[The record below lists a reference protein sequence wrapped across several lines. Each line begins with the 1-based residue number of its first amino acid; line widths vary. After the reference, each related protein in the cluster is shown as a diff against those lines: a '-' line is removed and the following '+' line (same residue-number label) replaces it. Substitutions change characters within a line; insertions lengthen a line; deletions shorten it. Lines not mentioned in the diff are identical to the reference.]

1 MDAAPVVATA
11 SALAVAENATAVAT
25 LAATDADSDVGSL
38 AWSIAGGAD
47 AGAFALTAAGALAF
61 RAAKDFEAPDDAN
74 GDGTYEVTVRVTDG
88 ANPVH
93 VALTVSLTDVDEVA
107 PALTGASVNG
117 TTLTLTF
124 SEALDAASK
133 PSANAFAVTVAGTAR
148 TVAEVALSG
157 SAVELTLG
165 SGVASGETVTVG
177 YTVPTGAD
185 AAPLQDAAGNAV
197 AGFSGE
203 AVTNGT
209 PAPENTA
216 PTGLPV
222 ITGTAR
228 VGETLTAAVDS
239 IADADGLENAA
250 FTYQWLAN
258 DGTDDTGIEGATGTT
273 HEVGATEAGKTLKVR
288 VTFTDDGGGQ
298 ETLTS
303 AATATVKARAPDA
316 PGGLTVATAEG
327 REGELYVSWAAPA
340 SDGGSAVTGYKVQW
354 KSSTEAYDG
363 SASSTRQAAVSAPAI
378 LSHRIAGLTVGTA
391 YTVRVMAV
399 NAAGDGAAA
408 EATATARDRVVPAL
422 AGASV
427 NGATLTLTFSET
439 LDQHSAPPADAFAVT
454 VAGTARTVAEVARGC
469 RRPKARCSRSG

>member
-258 DGTDDTGIEGATGTT
+258 DGTDDTAS
-273 HEVGATEAGKTLKVR
+273 R
-288 VTFTDDGGGQ
+288 
-298 ETLTS
+298 
-303 AATATVKARAPDA
+303 ARPE
-316 PGGLTVATAEG
+316 PPM
-327 REGELYVSWAAPA
+327 RWA
-340 SDGGSAVTGYKVQW
+340 
-354 KSSTEAYDG
+354 
-363 SASSTRQAAVSAPAI
+363 R
-378 LSHRIAGLTVGTA
+378 
-391 YTVRVMAV
+391 
-399 NAAGDGAAA
+399 
-408 EATATARDRVVPAL
+408 
-422 AGASV
+422 
-427 NGATLTLTFSET
+427 
-439 LDQHSAPPADAFAVT
+439 
-454 VAGTARTVAEVARGC
+454 
-469 RRPKARCSRSG
+469 RRPARRSRCA